1 MDFLLGIACG
11 IVVSLIYSFG
21 PAFFSMLHTSIH
33 YGFRNAS
40 PFAFGVSLSDVIT
53 VSLLLTVLSGID
65 MEAVLHN
72 VYVVTIGGSVLLG
85 FAVYFFTRKSHDAED
100 SGSVMWFKKDVPKW
114 YSVYLRGFLISF
126 FNPLVWIYW
135 LSIITLASGSF
146 GVPTN
151 HLFLFFGGVLLTTVS
166 MDVLKCKVASM
177 LQRFLTAHVLN
188 VINKVVGIILL
199 GFAIYLV
206 VSLLLY
212 LK

>member
-1 MDFLLGIACG
+1 
-11 IVVSLIYSFG
+11 
-21 PAFFSMLHTSIH
+21 
-33 YGFRNAS
+33 
-40 PFAFGVSLSDVIT
+40 
-53 VSLLLTVLSGID
+53 
-65 MEAVLHN
+65 
-72 VYVVTIGGSVLLG
+72 
-85 FAVYFFTRKSHDAED
+85 
-100 SGSVMWFKKDVPKW
+100 MWFKKDVPKW

-177 LQRFLTAHVLN
+177 LQRFLTARVLN
-188 VINKVVGIILL
+188 IFNKVVGIILL